1 MKKTLL
7 MMTVMIFSVVASA
20 KTNVYDFKVFAVGDD
35 GEAYVTRTYNTT
47 MNEDAVNRTI
57 VRKLSGDDGDINKT
71 SSENGVTK
79 YEGQFQTQAYYNP
92 FSGSTKRFLK
102 FNLEVKVAGNT
113 VTLVMTNLKV
123 TEEYIGF
130 GITSKNFNVTD
141 KLVEYNEK
149 RAIYDRSDFRKQPKS
164 VRSEV
169 EDVIDEVSN
178 TIGGSDKEL
187 DVRLRAIEESLK

>member
-1 MKKTLL
+1 MKKILL
-7 MMTVMIFSVVASA
+7 MMMVMIFSVVASA

-35 GEAYVTRTYNTT
+35 GA

-123 TEEYIGF
+123 TEEYIGY
-130 GITSKNFNVTD
+130 GITSKNFDVTD
-141 KLVEYNEK
+141 KLVEWMYGC
-149 RAIYDRSDFRKQPKS
+149 A
-164 VRSEV
+164 
-169 EDVIDEVSN
+169 
-178 TIGGSDKEL
+178 L
-187 DVRLRAIEESLK
+187 

>member
-35 GEAYVTRTYNTT
+35 GA

-79 YEGQFQTQAYYNP
+79 YGDPGYDKSEGD
-92 FSGSTKRFLK
+92 GR
-102 FNLEVKVAGNT
+102 
-113 VTLVMTNLKV
+113 
-123 TEEYIGF
+123 
-130 GITSKNFNVTD
+130 
-141 KLVEYNEK
+141 
-149 RAIYDRSDFRKQPKS
+149 IYRI
-164 VRSEV
+164 SEN
-169 EDVIDEVSN
+169 SQ
-178 TIGGSDKEL
+178 K
-187 DVRLRAIEESLK
+187 A